1 MRAWISASVGVCP
14 SERSTEPSSLAEM
27 RPSPSRSNR
36 LNASW
41 NSSRSSSVNSFRRL
55 PDMVEVLAI
64 LKTFSKQPLYVLLER
79 AIESET
85 SGRESRADEYTQL
98 LRAKRR
104 TSLVVSSLGR
114 MARKEQKF
122 LRLSLHGDNHSVSWS
137 HPQGPAMRCGAN
149 SPVSLRCGA
158 CECLGILPRASNS
171 MRYPLAHF
179 TECSKPEPYEHL
191 FGTLFCGNRIFS
203 IVKFLS

>member
-1 MRAWISASVGVCP
+1 
-14 SERSTEPSSLAEM
+14 
-27 RPSPSRSNR
+27 
-36 LNASW
+36 
-41 NSSRSSSVNSFRRL
+41 
-55 PDMVEVLAI
+55 MVEVLAI

-137 HPQGPAMRCGAN
+137 HPQGPAMRCGEKFTSVA
-149 SPVSLRCGA
+149 PLQSLRMSRDFAESVELHEVSAGPFHGMFKA
-158 CECLGILPRASNS
+158 
-171 MRYPLAHF
+171 
-179 TECSKPEPYEHL
+179 
-191 FGTLFCGNRIFS
+191 GTL
-203 IVKFLS
+203 